1 MNTRARILTPLV
13 ATVVAAASAVVLAA
27 CVTDEQSLQ
36 QWPDAPNPTL
46 PLPNGSHL
54 SDNVDDLTSQTP
66 DNTLDGADQAY
77 GSLRPDTDAR
87 TGQDVAPARRVPAIV
102 ERGRLVVGVAQSLN
116 QLGFRDP
123 VTGELAGFEID
134 LAREIARDIFGD
146 PDRIE
151 YRYVEGNDLEDVLSA
166 GTVDLVIRTFTIT
179 RPRQEQVEFSVPYL
193 TTYPR
198 ILAMRDSGITGAQDL
213 GDKTVCVT
221 HDSTNLQ
228 ELREDIPHQDILAT
242 QTWSDCLMAIQRR
255 QADAIYS
262 DSAILSGLQAQ
273 DPYTEIIGDSTD
285 GTDYGVAAA
294 LPGDR
299 DTAGLIRQ
307 VNSTMER
314 LREDGTWNDI
324 YDEWLE
330 GYLGDASQPP
340 AEYRSDAENDE
351 LTAIRDRAQRTGGD
365 RSAGRAERED
375 DQ

>member
-1 MNTRARILTPLV
+1 MNTRTRIVTPVAAAVV
-13 ATVVAAASAVVLAA
+13 ATVSAMALAS
-27 CVTDEQSLQ
+27 CVSNEQSLQ

-46 PLPNGSHL
+46 ALPNGSKL
-54 SDNVDDLTSQTP
+54 SDNVDDLTSQTTS
-66 DNTLDGADQAY
+66 DTMAGAREAY
-77 GSLRPDTDAR
+77 GSLRPDTDPR
-87 TGQDVAPARRVPAIV
+87 TGQEVSPARRVPAIV

-146 PDRIE
+146 PNRIE
-151 YRYVEGNDLEDVLSA
+151 YRYVEGNDLEDVLSV

-198 ILAMRDSGITGAQDL
+198 ILAMRDSGITGEDDL
-213 GDKTVCVT
+213 ADKTVCVT

-228 ELREDIPHQDILAT
+228 ELRDEVPHQDILAT

-294 LPGDR
+294 LPEDR
-299 DTAGLIRQ
+299 DTAGLVRQ
-307 VNSTMER
+307 VNSTMDR
-314 LREDGTWNDI
+314 IRTDGTWDDI
-324 YDEWLE
+324 YDTWLE
-330 GYLGDASQPP
+330 GYLGAASQPP
-340 AEYRSDAENDE
+340 AEYRSAADNRE
-351 LTAIRDRAQRTGGD
+351 LTALRERSGD
-365 RSAGRAERED
+365 SGNTEREEE
-375 DQ
+375 Q